1 MLKSLMGGIMNII
14 YEGLYLL
21 NVENVGL
28 SIIFFTI
35 IVYCL
40 MLPMTIK
47 QQKFTRLSSAMNP
60 EIQAIQKKYQDK
72 KDQASM
78 MKMQEETKMIYTK
91 YGTSPTGG
99 CLVTLIQFPILFA
112 LYPVIRAVHNYVD
125 KVGSVYNKIADAI
138 LNASNKDAILNSIGI
153 ESTKKAEIADALYVL
168 EPDKWNIVKEQIP
181 NAVDHIN
188 KANEMNR
195 FLWIENIAET
205 PGHMFTE
212 AWNTMKDSGFS
223 GAVLVALIIAISIP
237 VLSALSQWI
246 SMKLSQNM
254 QKNNG
259 NKQAENQ
266 TMNQMNMMMNMMP
279 LLSLVM
285 CFSLPSGLGIYWVA
299 SAVVRTIQ
307 QIIINKSLSRK
318 PLEVLVEENLKKA
331 EKKAAK
337 KKAVAPSVVNQ
348 RATQS
353 TKRITSDYQGD
364 TYRSDAKPGSL
375 ASKANLVSDFNKR
388 NNK

>member
-47 QQKFTRLSSAMNP
+47 QQKFTKLSSAMNP

-78 MKMQEETKMIYTK
+78 LKMQEETKLVYAK

-125 KVGSVYNKIADAI
+125 KVGSVYDKISNAIINSANKDIILKNIGVEAAEVNKI
-138 LNASNKDAILNSIGI
+138 S
-153 ESTKKAEIADALYVL
+153 DALYVL
-168 EPDKWNIVKEQIP
+168 EPDKWNGVVEKLPEAADSIR
-181 NAVDHIN
+181 

-223 GAVLVALIIAISIP
+223 AAILLALIAAISIP
-237 VLSALSQWI
+237 VLSALSQWV
-246 SMKLSQNM
+246 SMKLSQSMN
-254 QKNNG
+254 KNN
-259 NKQAENQ
+259 QSQENQ
-266 TMNQMNMMMNMMP
+266 TMNQMNTMMNMMP

-307 QIIINKSLSRK
+307 QILINHNLNKKSLD
-318 PLEVLVEENLKKA
+318 VLVEQNLKKA

-337 KKAVAPSVVNQ
+337 KKVVQPSVVNQ

-353 TKRITSDYQGD
+353 TKKITSDYIGE
-364 TYRSDAKPGSL
+364 TYNSNAKAGSL

>member
-1 MLKSLMGGIMNII
+1 MNII

-47 QQKFTRLSSAMNP
+47 QQKFTKLSSAMNP

-78 MKMQEETKMIYTK
+78 LKMQEETKLVYAK

-125 KVGSVYNKIADAI
+125 KVGSVYDKISNAIINSANKDIILKNIGVEAAEVNKI
-138 LNASNKDAILNSIGI
+138 S
-153 ESTKKAEIADALYVL
+153 DALYVL
-168 EPDKWNIVKEQIP
+168 EPDKWNGVVEKLPEAADSIR
-181 NAVDHIN
+181 

-223 GAVLVALIIAISIP
+223 AAILLALIAAISIP
-237 VLSALSQWI
+237 VLSALSQWV
-246 SMKLSQNM
+246 SMKLSQSMN
-254 QKNNG
+254 KNN
-259 NKQAENQ
+259 QSQENQ
-266 TMNQMNMMMNMMP
+266 TMNQMNTMMNMMP

-307 QIIINKSLSRK
+307 QILINHNLNKKSLD
-318 PLEVLVEENLKKA
+318 VLVEQNLKKA

-337 KKAVAPSVVNQ
+337 KKVVQPSVVNQ

-353 TKRITSDYQGD
+353 TKKITSDYIGE
-364 TYRSDAKPGSL
+364 TYNSNAKAGSL